1 MKSSER
7 VILTLIGTLSIG
19 AGLFLSGFLMPFF
32 YWSFGETTY
41 AIRFSVR
48 LLPVLNINGGLIDV
62 EVAFDS
68 RLDRVRVP
76 QEVTWP
82 WWQVCDES
90 FGVPL
95 FGEAEGSF
103 SLSMS
108 IKVENFS
115 DVLFWKTIVL
125 DTPVEHTVYSIYFER
140 SSAKDN
146 SVLQLSVSATKTL
159 SLLILKD
166 VVKQELSY
174 LEKFQI

>member
-1 MKSSER
+1 
-7 VILTLIGTLSIG
+7 
-19 AGLFLSGFLMPFF
+19 MPLF
-32 YWSFGETTY
+32 YWFFGETTY

-48 LLPVLNINGGLIDV
+48 LLPVLNINGELIDIK
-62 EVAFDS
+62 VAYDS

-76 QEVTWP
+76 QEVTWS
-82 WWQVCDES
+82 WWQVYDES
-90 FGVPL
+90 FGARL
-95 FGEAEGSF
+95 FDDTKGSF

-115 DVLFWKTIVL
+115 DVLFWQTKVL
-125 DTPVEHTVYSIYFER
+125 DIPKEHTVYSIYFER

-159 SLLILKD
+159 TLLTFKD